1 MKNLKKLISVIIAV
15 IMIVGSFATVSAA
28 DYADVESTNSY
39 YKAIQVLSGLGIAKG
54 DEAGNFNPTADVK
67 RSEMVTF
74 ICRAMGE
81 EDIAN
86 GAAGANFTDVAANHW
101 AAGYI
106 AWGVNRGI
114 INGMGDGTFAPDAPV
129 KYQDA
134 VVMIMRALG
143 YDRIAQRAENGG
155 YPTGYLKVASQR
167 GVLNGAGY
175 DSTKA
180 ATREIIAQLIN
191 NALTA
196 PIVEVSTYGL
206 NPEDDRYIIHEANA
220 DGYGL
225 KCLLSTTNKIYR
237 VRATVTDSFLVNPD
251 LIKEDGKLAG
261 ISIDKGLDYPL
272 DIIADVMDGE
282 LIDEIYVGE
291 SALNKAAVGEVV
303 ELYIAEDEDLNNW
316 VALAATGS
324 KSTVTTTVKYVAEI
338 EEEDGDY
345 VLTYKENLEDSIKK
359 AKEIDVDGDA
369 TIYVNNKIR
378 EDLAAA
384 DLADFIDVAATWT
397 LVRPKS
403 ESKVQGVFLTVY
415 EYEVVKEV
423 SAAKARIYYKDG
435 GSLKLDPEV
444 RDNEKFFYSIYDAE
458 GKAIALE
465 DIKADDVLNILVP
478 GGEDSV
484 NEADSLTIYVSS
496 KTVEGTVDE
505 EGDDNTFVI
514 EGEEYVSILAD
525 EDALEAGE
533 AGKFYIS
540 IDGKVIAKD
549 SSVDIN
555 KNFAVISFAEE
566 EIKMGKSTF
575 TVDLLTKDGAIETYT
590 LASKVKIFDADEEE
604 GANYSSTTSTTLA
617 DKFDAI
623 VELCAEEDALAR
635 LITFKA
641 NADGKISEIRMPGY
655 TGLASD
661 EITDGKWDADF
672 EEYDGKAAADAVLLI
687 VPAEAWVEADGNYSI
702 DEDEV
707 IVASFGDMANEDTY
721 TATIFQDEDE
731 VEDYTFSF
739 AIGVDEIENAFVDAP
754 IAVVAKVTTALVD
767 GERAEKV
774 TFIQSGETKA
784 LTIEINNEVEGD
796 LAVGDVFLYAV
807 NADGEIDEIEMIVDL
822 SEGLE
827 LTSGEGGV
835 AGYIEEDDYDYAY
848 IAGYLKAV
856 NAGGFQLADTF
867 VDDDDLADFTDSE
880 VMSVKFIE
888 NDLYTYARV
897 DLYGLDNEDK
907 GAIKAIDLSDIET
920 SKETK
925 EVPFVI
931 VKINEDDKAMDVVVF
946 EDFENGLLLS

>member
-167 GVLNGAGY
+167 GVLTGAGY

-237 VRATVTDSFLVNPD
+237 VRATITDSFLVNPE
-251 LIKEDGKLAG
+251 LIKEDGNVVA
-261 ISIDKGLDYPL
+261 IAIDKGLDYPI
-272 DIIADVMDGE
+272 DIIEDVMDGA
-282 LIDEIYVGE
+282 LIESIYAGE

-303 ELYIAEDEDLNNW
+303 ELYIVEDEDLNNW
-316 VALAATGS
+316 VALAAVGS
-324 KSTVTTTVKYVAEI
+324 KATVSTTVKYVADV
-338 EEEDGDY
+338 EEDGDDY
-345 VLTYKENLEDSIKK
+345 VLTYKENAADSIKK

-378 EDLAAA
+378 EDLGAA
-384 DLADFIDVAATWT
+384 DLADYIDVAASWT

-403 ESKVQGVFLTVY
+403 ETKAQGVFLTVY

-423 SAAKARIYYKDG
+423 SAAKARIYYKNG

-444 RDNEKFFYSIYDAE
+444 RENEKFFYNLYNAE

-478 GGEDSV
+478 GAEAAV
-484 NEADSLTIYVSS
+484 NEADSLTIYVTSN
-496 KTVEGTVDE
+496 TVEGSVDE
-505 EGDDNTFVI
+505 EGTDGTYVI
-514 EGEEYVSILAD
+514 AGEEYAVLD
-525 EDALEAGE
+525 GVELTAGK

-540 IDGKVIAKD
+540 IDGKVIDQDA
-549 SSVDIN
+549 SLEIN

-566 EIKMGKSTF
+566 TTKMGKSTF
-575 TVDLLTKDGAIETYT
+575 DIDLLTKDGAIETYT
-590 LASKVKIFDADEEE
+590 LASKVKIYDEDAED
-604 GANYSSTTSTTLA
+604 GANYSATTTVKLA

-623 VELCAEEDALAR
+623 VELLAENDATAR
-635 LITFKA
+635 LITFKTNA
-641 NADGKISEIRMPGY
+641 NGDISEIRMPGY
-655 TGLASD
+655 YGLALD
-661 EITDGKWDADF
+661 TITNGKWDADF
-672 EEYDGKAAADAVLLI
+672 EEYDGLAAADAVLLI
-687 VPAEAWVEADGNYSI
+687 VPAEAWVEGDDGYTI

-707 IVASFGDMANEDTY
+707 AVASFADMENEYEY
-721 TATIFQDEDE
+721 TATIFQTEE
-731 VEDYTFSF
+731 EAEDYTFSF
-739 AIGVDEIENAFVDAP
+739 AIGVNKIDNAYEEAP
-754 IAVVAKVTTALVD
+754 LAVVAKVTTALVD
-767 GERAEKV
+767 GDRAQKV

-784 LTIEINNEVEGD
+784 LTVEVGTEFD
-796 LAVGDVFLYAV
+796 LASGDVFMYSV
-807 NADGEIDEIEMIVDL
+807 NAKGEIEEIALVVDL
-822 SEGLE
+822 SEGLA
-827 LTSGEGGV
+827 L
-835 AGYIEEDDYDYAY
+835 AGDENAPAY
-848 IAGYLKAV
+848 NEAADEFGFVIGYLKAK
-856 NAGGFQLADTF
+856 NAGGFQIAATLEADEEDEEIAAF
-867 VDDDDLADFTDSE
+867 DDVTSI
-880 VMSVKFIE
+880 KFIE
-888 NDLYTYARV
+888 NDLYTYAKV
-897 DLYGLDNEDK
+897 DLYGLANEDK
-907 GAIKAIDLSDIET
+907 GAIKAIDLSDIES
-920 SKETK
+920 SKELV
-925 EVPFVI
+925 EVPVVVI
-931 VKINEDDKAMDVVVF
+931 KLNEDGKAMDVVVF
-946 EDFENGLLLS
+946 EDFENGMLEY